1 MKLTSFKLSF
11 KKGGVK
17 MKIGLKLCS
26 VLMVLPLVMGVQKQK
41 SDSLY
46 TDLTIGAG
54 GGSYGNTF
62 YTRVYTP
69 GSGTGCDGG
78 SSAGSNYTYH
88 EHRKEIG
95 YKDGGI
101 GLETTVSK
109 KVKVGLRAGYVKD
122 TRVKISESEYTLESK
137 SSYFIN
143 PHLSFEWSYFGFG
156 GGPVVALNDGLYY
169 PSFNSNL
176 YEKYDFHGE
185 NWSKTLLPSFHMR
198 LGNPQYLYASVS
210 HLENIPLISGGGYLN
225 YGIGTEAIPYL
236 SLWAGYGDKKPFEQ
250 GSFLVKGGLK
260 LSRSL
265 SLNFAYRSG
274 KSAGYYAY
282 EPIKEKGFSLR
293 LNYRFLR

>member
-1 MKLTSFKLSF
+1 
-11 KKGGVK
+11 

-78 SSAGSNYTYH
+78 GGGDYTYY
-88 EHRKEIG
+88 EHREKIG
-95 YKDGGI
+95 YRDGGLGI
-101 GLETTVSK
+101 ETTVSK
-109 KVKVGLRAGYVKD
+109 KVKLGLRAGYIQD
-122 TRVKISESEYTLESK
+122 TRVEVFESDYRTDTK
-137 SSYFIN
+137 TSYYLN
-143 PHLSFEWSYFGFG
+143 PHLSFEWNYFGFG

-169 PSFNSNL
+169 PSFNEDL
-176 YEKYDFHGE
+176 YEKYNFNGE
-185 NWSKTLLPSFHMR
+185 NGTKTLLPSFHVR
-198 LGNPQYLYASVS
+198 LGNPQYLYASIS

-225 YGIGTEAIPYL
+225 YGIGTEAIPYIF
-236 SLWAGYGDKKPFEQ
+236 LWAGYGDKKPFEQ
-250 GSFLVKGGLK
+250 GSFLFKGGLK

-274 KSAGYYAY
+274 KSMGNYIYQ
-282 EPIKEKGFSLR
+282 PIKEKGFSVR
-293 LNYRFLR
+293 LNYRFFR